1 MARTAAVALTLLTG
15 AELRDNAERVA
26 AAVGVRTTPGP
37 AVLTK
42 KAWLGAAAVVLDEAA
57 ARRCGRDGMP
67 RRDGIILLTA
77 GEPEPSVWQAA
88 VAVGAQHICVL
99 PGQEPDFVRH
109 LSEVAEAARGAER
122 NGWVVAVTP
131 ARGGAGASVFAA
143 ALGQTGTEALLVD
156 LDPWG
161 GGIDLL
167 LGGESVPGLRWP
179 DLSLQGGRLAWSAVR
194 DALPNLRGVSVLS
207 GARRSHEPGAGPVE
221 AVLDAGRRGGAAV
234 ICDVPRRMTDPEIA
248 AFGCADLIVA
258 VTTCDVRGVAA
269 ASAVV
274 PVLRAANPNVGLV
287 VRGPSPGGLRAA
299 EVADVA
305 EVPLLAAMRP
315 EPMLAERLEQGGLR
329 LRRRSPLAAAA
340 RQVLELLPRR
350 IGVRAA

>member
-1 MARTAAVALTLLTG
+1 
-15 AELRDNAERVA
+15 
-26 AAVGVRTTPGP
+26 
-37 AVLTK
+37 
-42 KAWLGAAAVVLDEAA
+42 
-57 ARRCGRDGMP
+57 MP
-67 RRDGIILLTA
+67 RRDGIILLTD

-109 LSEVAEAARGAER
+109 LSEAAEAARGAER

-207 GARRSHEPGAGPVE
+207 GARRSHEPGRPGGGGP
-221 AVLDAGRRGGAAV
+221 RRRAARGAAV

-248 AFGCADLIVA
+248 ALGSADLVVA
-258 VTTCDVRGVAA
+258 VTTCDVRG
-269 ASAVV
+269 
-274 PVLRAANPNVGLV
+274 
-287 VRGPSPGGLRAA
+287 
-299 EVADVA
+299 
-305 EVPLLAAMRP
+305 
-315 EPMLAERLEQGGLR
+315 
-329 LRRRSPLAAAA
+329 
-340 RQVLELLPRR
+340 
-350 IGVRAA
+350 